1 MPIPTGLIKSPLMQV
16 LLVQYKH
23 NLLED
28 ADSAM
33 VVLMSEL
40 VQLQDMELALL
51 INAVPNMVPYFRAL

>member
-1 MPIPTGLIKSPLMQV
+1 MQV